1 MELKVHL
8 DTRDDFIN
16 FFQWAADIL
25 LKGDIYHLFD
35 QCDIEVDD
43 LCNSIENDE
52 DFYYEFK
59 EEFPEEYFGEYY
71 VYFDDSWDRS
81 GDSTIRMFIKL
92 EEETYKVD
100 DLLKEY
106 NTLNDARLVLA
117 KKYEKI
123 YNVVKTMNVKD
134 LKHDFSTEEFNE
146 MISLENKIKEKF
158 GVGL

>member
-52 DFYYEFK
+52 DCYYEFK
-59 EEFPEEYFGEYY
+59 EEIPEEYFGEYY

-81 GDSTIRMFIKL
+81 G
-92 EEETYKVD
+92 ETYKVD

-106 NTLNDARLVLA
+106 KTLNDARLVLA